1 MPSTLYSHFS
11 SLQSA
16 YQKRL
21 LALYKGYILKNQIVN
36 LGILLLTILLVISMG
51 SLTLF
56 LANGN
61 NNMFGVGLGIILL
74 FVVLTFIGY
83 LLYDLY
89 NSGQDEQE
97 REYQLTKEPME

>member
-1 MPSTLYSHFS
+1 
-11 SLQSA
+11 
-16 YQKRL
+16 
-21 LALYKGYILKNQIVN
+21 
-36 LGILLLTILLVISMG
+36 MG

-89 NSGQDEQE
+89 TSAQDEH
-97 REYQLTKEPME
+97 EYQFTEKPME

>member
-1 MPSTLYSHFS
+1 M
-11 SLQSA
+11 
-16 YQKRL
+16 
-21 LALYKGYILKNQIVN
+21 KNRIIN

-61 NNMFGVGLGIILL
+61 NNMFGIGLGIILL

-89 NSGQDEQE
+89 TSAQDEH
-97 REYQLTKEPME
+97 EYQFTEKPME

>member
-1 MPSTLYSHFS
+1 M
-11 SLQSA
+11 
-16 YQKRL
+16 
-21 LALYKGYILKNQIVN
+21 KNRIIN

-89 NSGQDEQE
+89 TSAQDEH
-97 REYQLTKEPME
+97 EYQFTEKPME